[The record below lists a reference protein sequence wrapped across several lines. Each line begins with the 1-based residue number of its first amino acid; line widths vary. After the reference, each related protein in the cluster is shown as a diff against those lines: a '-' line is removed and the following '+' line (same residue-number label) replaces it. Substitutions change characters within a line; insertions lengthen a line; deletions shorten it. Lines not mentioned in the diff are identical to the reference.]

1 MIAENKEVSAVKK
14 KNILVITVAVIVL
27 CFAVFS
33 AFFIAAES
41 DHDCTGND
49 CPICYQLSVCQSFLK
64 NLCCAGTVAAF
75 TAALIYI
82 LCNVSARGTD
92 ICAALTLVSMKVK
105 LSN

>member
-1 MIAENKEVSAVKK
+1 MIAENKVVSAVKK
-14 KNILVITVAVIVL
+14 KNILVITMAVIVL

-33 AFFIAAES
+33 AFFIAVES

-49 CPICYQLSVCQSFLK
+49 CPICCQLSVCQSFLR
-64 NLCCAGTVAAF
+64 NICCAGTVAAF

-92 ICAALTLVSMKVK
+92 ICATLTLVSMKVK